1 MRRAFHVAALLPLL
15 ASGLAAQGV
24 MVAPHA
30 VYIDHRTR
38 SGSVLLYN
46 PGTEP
51 VEVAISTLFGYP
63 TTDSTG
69 AIVLH
74 TIDAPDSTVPSALAW
89 IQAFPRRLT
98 VGPRER
104 QTVRLLARPPVGLA
118 DGEYWVRLVIAA
130 QAGRIPISG
139 VGDTTA
145 IQVGLT
151 LEVRTII
158 GVNYRKGPVATGV
171 ALSQL
176 RAQIVGDSL
185 ITRARLE
192 RRGNAAFVGV
202 IRETLVDST
211 GAVRAQV
218 LKDSRGADSL
228 ISTYKSPLGIYLT
241 MEPRLATRV
250 IAPGLP
256 RGRYW
261 LRYELIAERED
272 LDPRVVLPATPVRD
286 SVQVLIP

>member
-1 MRRAFHVAALLPLL
+1 MTRALWLAAALGLGA
-15 ASGLAAQGV
+15 ASLEAQGV

-30 VYIDHRTR
+30 VYIDHRVR

-51 VEVAISTLFGYP
+51 VEVTISTLFGYP

-69 AIVLH
+69 AIVLR
-74 TIDAPDSTVPSALAW
+74 TFDAPDSTLPSALAW

-98 VGPRER
+98 VAPLER

-118 DGEYWVRLVIAA
+118 DGEYWVRLMIAA
-130 QAGRIPISG
+130 KAGTIPITG
-139 VGDTTA
+139 VSDTTA

-158 GVNYRKGPVATGV
+158 GIAYRKGPVTTRV

-176 RAQIVGDSL
+176 RAQLVGDTL
-185 ITRARLE
+185 ITWSRLE
-192 RRGNAAFVGV
+192 RQGNAAFVGTV
-202 IRETLVDST
+202 RGTVVDST
-211 GAVRAQV
+211 GATRA
-218 LKDSRGADSL
+218 SFA
-228 ISTYKSPLGIYLT
+228 SPLGVYFT
-241 MEPRLATRV
+241 MQPR
-250 IAPGLP
+250 IASIVGKLP

-261 LRYELIAERED
+261 LRYEIVAERED
-272 LDPRVVLPATPVRD
+272 LDPAVVLPAPTVRD
-286 SVQVLIP
+286 SVQLVVP

>member
-1 MRRAFHVAALLPLL
+1 VSRARLLSLSAAVAFGTSA
-15 ASGLAAQGV
+15 LAAQGV

-51 VEVAISTLFGYP
+51 VEVTISTMFGYP
-63 TTDSTG
+63 VTDSTG
-69 AIVLH
+69 AIVLR
-74 TIDAPDSTVPSALAW
+74 TVEQPDSTLPSALAW

-104 QTVRLLARPPVGLA
+104 QTIRLLARPPVALG
-118 DGEYWVRLVIAA
+118 DGEYWLRLVIAA
-130 QAGRIPISG
+130 QAGRVPITG

-158 GVNYRKGPVATGV
+158 GVNYRKGPVTTGL

-176 RAQIVGDSL
+176 RAQVVGDSL
-185 ITRARLE
+185 ITRSRLE
-192 RRGNAAFVGV
+192 RRGNAAFVGTV
-202 IRETLVDST
+202 RGTLVDST
-211 GAVRAQV
+211 GAA
-218 LKDSRGADSL
+218 KAAFA
-228 ISTYKSPLGIYLT
+228 TPLGVYIT
-241 MEPRLATRV
+241 MEPR
-250 IAPGLP
+250 IAAVVGKLP

-261 LRYELIAERED
+261 LRYEVAAERED
-272 LDPRVVLPATPVRD
+272 LDAAVVLRAPAVRD
-286 SVQVLIP
+286 SVQVVVP

>member
-1 MRRAFHVAALLPLL
+1 MMRALGLAAALAL
-15 ASGLAAQGV
+15 AGTSLTAQGV

-30 VYIDHRTR
+30 VFIDHSQR

-51 VEVAISTLFGYP
+51 VEVTISTIFGYP
-63 TTDSTG
+63 TTDSSG
-69 AIVLH
+69 NIKLN
-74 TIDAPDSTVPSALAW
+74 TIENPDSTVPSALAW

-118 DGEYWVRLVIAA
+118 DGEYWLRLVIAA
-130 QAGRIPISG
+130 QAGTVPITG
-139 VGDTTA
+139 VSDTTA
-145 IQVGLT
+145 IQVGLK

-171 ALSQL
+171 SLSNV
-176 RAQIVGDSL
+176 RAQVVRDSVV
-185 ITRARLE
+185 TRARIE
-192 RRGNAAFVGV
+192 RRGNAAFIGM

-211 GAVRAQV
+211 GAVRA
-218 LKDSRGADSL
+218 LRLGDSL
-228 ISTYKSPLGIYLT
+228 ITSYQSPIGVYFT
-241 MEPRLATRV
+241 MEPRLATA
-250 IAPGLP
+250 IPAPGLP

-261 LRYELIAERED
+261 LRYEVVAERED
-272 LDPRVVLPATPVRD
+272 LDPKVVLKAPAVRD
-286 SVQVLIP
+286 SVQIVIP

>member
-1 MRRAFHVAALLPLL
+1 MMRTLAIAVTLALGT
-15 ASGLAAQGV
+15 ASLAAQGV

-30 VYIDHRTR
+30 VFIDHRLR

-51 VEVAISTLFGYP
+51 VEVAISTIFGYP

-69 AIVLH
+69 RIMLD
-74 TIDAPDSTVPSALAW
+74 TLRRDSTVSALGW

-104 QTVRLLARPPVGLA
+104 QTVRLLARPPAGLP
-118 DGEYWVRLVIAA
+118 DGEYWLRLVIAA
-130 QAGRIPISG
+130 QAGRVPITG
-139 VGDTTA
+139 VADTTA

-158 GVNYRKGPVATGV
+158 GVNYRKGPVTTGV
-171 ALSQL
+171 TLSQL
-176 RAQIVGDSL
+176 RAQIAGDSL

-192 RRGNAAFVGV
+192 RRGNAAFIGTIRQTLTDSSGHVLASYQSPIGV
-202 IRETLVDST
+202 
-211 GAVRAQV
+211 
-218 LKDSRGADSL
+218 
-228 ISTYKSPLGIYLT
+228 YFT
-241 MEPRLATRV
+241 MEPRLANVMRPPQL
-250 IAPGLP
+250 A

-261 LRYELIAERED
+261 LRYEVVTERED
-272 LDPRVVLPATPVRD
+272 LDPTVVLKAPAVRD
-286 SVQVLIP
+286 SVQLIIP

>member
-1 MRRAFHVAALLPLL
+1 MMRALGLACVLAVAGV
-15 ASGLAAQGV
+15 SLAAQGV

-30 VYIDHRTR
+30 VFIDHRAR

-51 VEVAISTLFGYP
+51 VEVAISTIFGYP

-69 AIVLH
+69 RITLDTLLA
-74 TIDAPDSTVPSALAW
+74 DSSVSALRW

-118 DGEYWVRLVIAA
+118 DGEYWLRLVIAA
-130 QAGRIPISG
+130 QAGHVPISG
-139 VGDTTA
+139 VSDTTA

-158 GVNYRKGPVATGV
+158 GVNYRKGPVSTGV
-171 ALSQL
+171 SLSNL

-185 ITRARLE
+185 ITRGKLE
-192 RRGNAAFVGV
+192 RRGNAAFIGI

-211 GAVRAQV
+211 GAVRTQRV
-218 LKDSRGADSL
+218 GDSL
-228 ISTYKSPLGIYLT
+228 VTTYASPVGVYRT
-241 MEPRLATRV
+241 MEPRLAS
-250 IAPGLP
+250 ALPKPGLP
-256 RGRYW
+256 SGRYW
-261 LRYELIAERED
+261 LRYEVVTERDD
-272 LDPRVVLPATPVRD
+272 LDPTVVLKAPAVRD
-286 SVQVLIP
+286 SVQLVVP